1 MERKKF
7 TWKHYTLIAV
17 GIVFVIY
24 CCIAVYFSKKFTYGT
39 KINGVDVSNK
49 TVDEVTDIFKK
60 KADGYSLTVKE
71 RKGREEVLKS
81 SDITIVDF
89 WATWCGPC
97 KMLAPVLE
105 ELAEDMEGKAEIVKV
120 DVDQE
125 GDLAMKFGIMSV
137 PTMIVFKNG
146 EAVKQ
151 ISGYQPKTQL
161 ANILNQLL

>member
-1 MERKKF
+1 MK
-7 TWKHYTLIAV
+7 
-17 GIVFVIY
+17 VINKAEFEQ
-24 CCIAVYFSKKFTYGT
+24 IT
-39 KINGVDVSNK
+39 KEGVVL
-49 TVDEVTDIFKK
+49 VD
-60 KADGYSLTVKE
+60 L
-71 RKGREEVLKS
+71 
-81 SDITIVDF
+81 
-89 WATWCGPC
+89 
-97 KMLAPVLE
+97 LAPVLE
-105 ELAEDMEGKAEIVKV
+105 ELAEDMKGKAEIVKV